1 VLRRSASEGGRSRR
15 IQNGYKTWI
24 QRLRSATRI
33 ITEKSRISEFAG
45 RLLTLAEYI
54 LTMIVYLFPCVLE
67 VKMKRTLVM
76 SILMLLA
83 FAAVSV
89 ADTPREGF
97 VPTWKAGDRWVLE
110 ASYRDL
116 KAEGEVWLPP
126 IQWVF
131 RVRSIKEKYGRQ
143 CYIVHVFPR
152 HGEMKVQAIL
162 WLAVEDLKPV
172 RVIDVFPTPEGMRYS
187 ERDLD
192 PENSE
197 PLVAVDTLVPYDLP
211 VFPLANPAN
220 NAVQGADGFAAYRSE
235 ATEKKFSRTSKVG
248 SLSFKRTFGQK
259 NKKPERQY
267 SDTFAAYRSSGATYQ
282 VEVAEER
289 SSTNL
294 LQLWQEGSPW
304 AVSSENR
311 LRKVRLVPASELP
324 GASSQTGGDE

>member
-1 VLRRSASEGGRSRR
+1 
-15 IQNGYKTWI
+15 
-24 QRLRSATRI
+24 
-33 ITEKSRISEFAG
+33 
-45 RLLTLAEYI
+45 LTLVVNI
-54 LTMIVYLFPCVLE
+54 RTITVYLFSRALE
-67 VKMKRTLVM
+67 VIMKRTLVL
-76 SILMLLA
+76 SIVLLIA
-83 FAAVSV
+83 FSAAGF
-89 ADTPREGF
+89 AEDLQKGF

-116 KAEGEVWLPP
+116 KGDGEAWLPP

-131 RVRSIKEKYGRQ
+131 RVRAIKEKLGRQ

-172 RVIDVFPTPEGMRYS
+172 RVIDIFPTTEGMRFS
-187 ERDLD
+187 ERDID
-192 PENSE
+192 PENPE
-197 PLVAVDTLVPYDLP
+197 PLVAIDTLIPYDLP
-211 VFPLANPAN
+211 VFPLTNSAAQG
-220 NAVQGADGFAAYRSE
+220 VQSADGFAAYRGG
-235 ATEKKFSRTSKVG
+235 ATEKKFSRASKVG
-248 SLSFKRTFGQK
+248 TLSFKRTIGQK
-259 NKKPERQY
+259 SKKPERQY

-311 LRKVRLVPASELP
+311 SRKVRLVPASELP
-324 GASSQTGGDE
+324 GANSQTGGND